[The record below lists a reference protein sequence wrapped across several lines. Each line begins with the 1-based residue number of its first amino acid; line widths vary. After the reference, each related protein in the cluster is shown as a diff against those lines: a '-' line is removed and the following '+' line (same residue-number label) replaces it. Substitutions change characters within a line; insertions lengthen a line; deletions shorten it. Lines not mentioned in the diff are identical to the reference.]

1 MKDLG
6 RVGRFFDCCFG
17 CCLVVVLIVILII
30 VLVVVLCSMYS
41 YIFLYGRRKMIGKM
55 RNSIFPREE
64 RLNYRLFCV
73 FYKLIEEFSY
83 YIGFLELAYKM
94 NLRGIGNIVKIKRYV
109 RNRIIWKNIC

>member
-1 MKDLG
+1 MSKCAVFLYFFHDG
-6 RVGRFFDCCFG
+6 RKNIGE
-17 CCLVVVLIVILII
+17 IWK
-30 VLVVVLCSMYS
+30 S
-41 YIFLYGRRKMIGKM
+41 IFLV
-55 RNSIFPREE
+55 FW